1 MLIVKTISGN
11 IHNNTIKE
19 KIEKAK
25 INGNVHKLFLSRIEL
40 EKLHTRK
47 MTNDGLE
54 VGLSFESGVKLHDGD
69 VLDAGS
75 VLILVKQTPEKIIH
89 VKFKNDNFS
98 SNLAVLVG
106 HVIGNRHRPIS
117 TFNDGSIAF
126 PIHDDSEL
134 ELFHKL
140 FQDTNEHL
148 ILNMEETIFVP
159 NETMNV
165 HEH

>member
-148 ILNMEETIFVP
+148 ILNIEETIFVP

>member
-75 VLILVKQTPEKIIH
+75 VLILVKQTPEKIIYSLISSI
-89 VKFKNDNFS
+89 NDYQN
-98 SNLAVLVG
+98 
-106 HVIGNRHRPIS
+106 
-117 TFNDGSIAF
+117 
-126 PIHDDSEL
+126 
-134 ELFHKL
+134 
-140 FQDTNEHL
+140 
-148 ILNMEETIFVP
+148 
-159 NETMNV
+159 
-165 HEH
+165 